1 MRKCMILAAAL
12 VAFSVFGAMAQ
23 QKQPTIVNVSQ
34 RDNNIVVEYDLPDA
48 ADFVRL
54 YVSLDGGN
62 TYRGPLNEVSGDINK
77 VPAGYNHT
85 ITWNILKEFETEAF
99 ESEQVRFK
107 LSVKWKEKWYRET
120 FITFN
125 GAYSFLPQPSF
136 GFCVGQVKHFGWFV
150 SVMTNGNFSGFSYA
164 ADCDGN
170 GYTSEGYLPS
180 YTGEKSKM
188 RLSVMGGGMM
198 RISGPLCAR
207 VGVGYGN
214 RTMRWQVSDGSWNRI
229 KDSSFEGVDLSAGLQ
244 LNLSHFVMSLEAVT
258 TQFQTIEGKL
268 GLGFSF

>member
-1 MRKCMILAAAL
+1 MRKTIILTAIL
-12 VAFSVFGAMAQ
+12 VAFSAIAAKAQ
-23 QKQPTIVNVSQ
+23 QIVNVSQ
-34 RDNNIVVEYDLPDA
+34 KNNDIVVEYDLTNA

-54 YVSLDGGN
+54 YVSLDGGE
-62 TYRGPLNEVSGDINK
+62 TYRGPLKEVSGDLTN
-77 VPAGYNHT
+77 VPAGYNHI
-85 ITWNILKEFETEAF
+85 ITWHVLREFGTDAF
-99 ESEQVRFK
+99 EGDQVRFK
-107 LSVKWKEKWYRET
+107 LSVKLKEKWYKET

-125 GAYSFLPQPSF
+125 GAYSFLPQASF
-136 GFCVGQVKHFGWFV
+136 GFSVGQVKHFGWFV
-150 SVMTNGNFSGFSYA
+150 SVMSNGNFSGFSYA
-164 ADCDGN
+164 SDCDGN

-188 RLSVMGGGMM
+188 RLSVMGGGVM
-198 RISGPLCAR
+198 RLSGPLCAR

-214 RTMRWQVSDGSWNRI
+214 RTMRWQVNDGSWNRI

-268 GLGFSF
+268 GLGYSW

>member
-1 MRKCMILAAAL
+1 MRKTIILTAIL
-12 VAFSVFGAMAQ
+12 VAFSTIAAKAQ
-23 QKQPTIVNVSQ
+23 QIVNVSQ
-34 RDNNIVVEYDLPDA
+34 KNNDIVVEYDLTNP

-54 YVSLDGGN
+54 YVSLDGG
-62 TYRGPLNEVSGDINK
+62 ES
-77 VPAGYNHT
+77 
-85 ITWNILKEFETEAF
+85 F
-99 ESEQVRFK
+99 ESDQVRFK
-107 LSVKWKEKWYRET
+107 LSVKLKEKWYKET

-125 GAYSFLPQPSF
+125 GAYSFLPQASF
-136 GFCVGQVKHFGWFV
+136 GFSVGQVKHFGWFV
-150 SVMTNGNFSGFSYA
+150 SVMSNGNFSGFSHA
-164 ADCDGN
+164 VDCDGN

-188 RLSVMGGGMM
+188 RLSVMGGGVM
-198 RISGPLCAR
+198 RLSGPLCAR

-214 RTMRWQVSDGSWNRI
+214 RTMRWQVNDGSWNRI

-244 LNLSHFVMSLEAVT
+244 LNLGGFVASLEAVT